1 MRTKWI
7 FVSPKFPKALAV
19 RACGRETLFNSYLLH
34 VFFGIFKNSSAPN
47 YLEFRKLLCPLGTEG
62 LMTWSAPVF
71 FIYIMKRGNLSNRRH
86 VWFRF
91 LNDVKSVSGHF
102 GRGHSGRGHYGR
114 GHLGRKRSLVILVA
128 VITVPVISVV
138 VIFVCIL
145 DTNLMLIYD
154 RQIIINYWDECTS
167 ILRCIKI

>member
-1 MRTKWI
+1 MHMCWSDTCTCAG
-7 FVSPKFPKALAV
+7 VTHA
-19 RACGRETLFNSYLLH
+19 H
-34 VFFGIFKNSSAPN
+34 V
-47 YLEFRKLLCPLGTEG
+47 LEC
-62 LMTWSAPVF
+62 
-71 FIYIMKRGNLSNRRH
+71 
-86 VWFRF
+86 
-91 LNDVKSVSGHF
+91 VSGHF

-154 RQIIINYWDECTS
+154 RQIIINY
-167 ILRCIKI
+167 